1 MIFHI
6 NRATLK
12 PTMTAEQVETALA
25 GWRTMGQTIPS
36 VRSYVVGRDHGGDY
50 AYSCVFVL
58 ENLEG
63 LFEYLTHPATYA
75 MDSIGLELVERL
87 DIFDISDD
95 DDPDLGTKIEE
106 LHRRRNEDNP
116 MIADLLKDVPT
127 FHGAGR
133 KT

>member
-6 NRATLK
+6 NRATLRS
-12 PTMTAEQVETALA
+12 TATPDQVEAALA
-25 GWRTMGQTIPS
+25 AWRTMGETIPS

-58 ENLEG
+58 DDLAG

-75 MDSIGLELVERL
+75 TDAIGLELVERL
-87 DIFDISDD
+87 HIFDISDD

-133 KT
+133 RN

>member
-12 PTMTAEQVETALA
+12 STTTSEQVEAALA
-25 GWRTMGQTIPS
+25 SWRTMGETIPS

-58 ENLEG
+58 DDLAG

-75 MDSIGLELVERL
+75 TDAIGLELVERL

-95 DDPDLGTKIEE
+95 DDPELGAKIEE
-106 LHRRRNEDNP
+106 LHQRRNQANP
-116 MIADLLKDVPT
+116 TIADLLGGVPT
-127 FHGAGR
+127 FRGAGLPN
-133 KT
+133 